1 MLLVTRI
8 FLYLVSTAPFLVY
21 NIRVTTHLVYTPY
34 IACMCI
40 ACTLSRILLVY
51 NITSYHTCRIYSLAP
66 FLVYNSTSY
75 WTKPSSSADLGS
87 SFIHGF
93 AALMLSAHV
102 LSAGSNSN
110 VTTFWSARSA
120 ITGFRSRGAWA
131 GRDGH
136 QGGAAR
142 AGSIDF
148 KALGQ

>member
-51 NITSYHTCRIYSLAP
+51 NITSYHTRRIYSLAP
-66 FLVYNSTSY
+66 FLVYDSMSY

-87 SFIHGF
+87 SFIYVFG
-93 AALMLSAHV
+93 ALMLLAHV

-120 ITGFRSRGAWA
+120 ITGFRSCGTWA
-131 GRDGH
+131 GRRDGH

-142 AGSIDF
+142 DPDTE
-148 KALGQ
+148 

>member
-51 NITSYHTCRIYSLAP
+51 N
-66 FLVYNSTSY
+66 STSY

-87 SFIHGF
+87 SFIHVF

-110 VTTFWSARSA
+110 VTTFGWLARQLLASEA
-120 ITGFRSRGAWA
+120 VAPGLVGMGTRVPTQNNKLYSRK
-131 GRDGH
+131 
-136 QGGAAR
+136 
-142 AGSIDF
+142 SP
-148 KALGQ
+148 ALAHVCKDKG